1 MQSPRAPVATVV
13 APPSVVDSEKNR
25 EYYYR
30 RADRNDLTSLTLCFN
45 AICVSIFLFSVQP
58 HRWHLFPPSC
68 LLHSVRPLDF
78 VLDHVLPC
86 PVHSC
91 SLLLINVLSLLSSLY
106 CLLFSFHFM
115 SSLCFFCSSFVSS
128 APLCALLHCIFLVYP
143 VHAYVIICWL
153 CFAIFL
159 SIPPWFILMIFFSA
173 PSLYSTL
180 RSSRHMVWY

>member
-91 SLLLINVLSLLSSLY
+91 SLLLINVLSLLSSL
-106 CLLFSFHFM
+106 LFSFHVF
-115 SSLCFFCSSFVSS
+115 SLLFLLFFCLLCS
-128 APLCALLHCIFLVYP
+128 PLRL
-143 VHAYVIICWL
+143 
-153 CFAIFL
+153 
-159 SIPPWFILMIFFSA
+159 
-173 PSLYSTL
+173 T
-180 RSSRHMVWY
+180 

>member
-1 MQSPRAPVATVV
+1 MHAGTGKVYCSIIAEADALNRRQDTHAVAACTGGNCCC
-13 APPSVVDSEKNR
+13 PSVGCRQRKNR

-91 SLLLINVLSLLSSLY
+91 SLLLINVLSLLSSL
-106 CLLFSFHFM
+106 LFSFHVF
-115 SSLCFFCSSFVSS
+115 SLLFLLFFCLLCS
-128 APLCALLHCIFLVYP
+128 PLRL
-143 VHAYVIICWL
+143 
-153 CFAIFL
+153 
-159 SIPPWFILMIFFSA
+159 
-173 PSLYSTL
+173 T
-180 RSSRHMVWY
+180 